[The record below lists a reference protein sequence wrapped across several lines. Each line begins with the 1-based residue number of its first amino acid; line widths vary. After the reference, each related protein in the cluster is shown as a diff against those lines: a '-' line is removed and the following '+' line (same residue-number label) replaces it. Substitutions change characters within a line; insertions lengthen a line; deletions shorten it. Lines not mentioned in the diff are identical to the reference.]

1 MPQTQ
6 TPCSTTAS
14 GGTERYR
21 CHRRGAV
28 RSDVKEVPMSDD
40 NETHSAV
47 RDEPTIAQII
57 ERTKPMGNLD
67 DLVIDDLTEEDE
79 RVFFRTLE
87 DA

>member
-1 MPQTQ
+1 
-6 TPCSTTAS
+6 
-14 GGTERYR
+14 
-21 CHRRGAV
+21 
-28 RSDVKEVPMSDD
+28 MSDD